1 MAKKVTVGSVNVAKY
16 SRALDGEKYEAMKMA
31 LLKVL
36 PKFPQGLTQTEMRA
50 AVAPLVSK
58 AHFPDQGKIDW
69 WAKAV
74 QLDLEKSGEVK
85 RDAKAKPLKWGKV

>member
-1 MAKKVTVGSVNVAKY
+1 MTKKVTVGSVNVAKY
-16 SRALDGEKYEAMKMA
+16 SRALDGEKYAAMKNA

-36 PKFPQGLTQTEMRA
+36 PHFPQGLTQSEMRA
-50 AVAPLVSK
+50 AVAPLVAK
-58 AHFPDQGKIDW
+58 VRFPDQGKIDW

-85 RDAKAKPLKWGKV
+85 RDAKAKPQKWGRV